1 MPCKNSETFH
11 LKYDILKEIKK
22 HLLLFGW
29 LVIFSSAFPEVTF
42 SVSGSLTSVAA
53 QCASCK
59 LKDGVLASWAI
70 VVT

>member
-1 MPCKNSETFH
+1 M
-11 LKYDILKEIKK
+11 
-22 HLLLFGW
+22 FGW
-29 LVIFSSAFPEVTF
+29 SAISSWALPEVTF

-59 LKDGVLASWAI
+59 LKDEVLASWAI